1 MGIQIRYGM
10 VGGHMNAFIGEVHRK
25 AIAFDPRAQLVA
37 GCFSTNAEKNRETGE
52 TYSLDMSRVYPSYEA
67 MAEAESRRPDG
78 IDFVSITTPNNTHY
92 DVAKCFLQHGI
103 HVVCEKPLCFT
114 VEQAQELVAL
124 AKEKNLVFGVTYT
137 YSGYTMMKVARE
149 MIAELEPQLAQMEE
163 EIKLL
168 LIPKD
173 PQDSKNAIVEIR
185 GGTGGDEAA
194 IFAGDLL
201 RMYTKYIESKGWRY
215 EITSSS
221 DGAAGGF
228 KEVVLKVSGQNVYG
242 TLKYESGVHRVQ
254 RVPQTE
260 TQGRVHTSAAS
271 VAVLPE
277 AEEFDIEI
285 SMNDIRKDIFCA
297 SGPGGQSVNTTY
309 SAIRLTHIP
318 TGIVVQCQDQKSQ
331 LKNFDKAFEE
341 LRTRV
346 FNLEYSKYLDEIASK
361 RKTMV
366 STGDRSAKIRTYNY
380 PQGRI
385 TDHRINYT
393 IYNLA
398 AFMDGDIQDCIDHLI
413 VAENAERLKESEL

>member
-67 MAEAESRRPDG
+67 MAEAESKRPDG

-173 PQDSKNAIVEIR
+173 PQDSKNAIMEIR
-185 GGTGGDEAA
+185 GGAGGEEAA
-194 IFAGDLL
+194 LFAGTLY
-201 RMYTKYIESKGWRY
+201 RMYT
-215 EITSSS
+215 
-221 DGAAGGF
+221 
-228 KEVVLKVSGQNVYG
+228 
-242 TLKYESGVHRVQ
+242 
-254 RVPQTE
+254 
-260 TQGRVHTSAAS
+260 
-271 VAVLPE
+271 
-277 AEEFDIEI
+277 
-285 SMNDIRKDIFCA
+285 M
-297 SGPGGQSVNTTY
+297 Y
-309 SAIRLTHIP
+309 S
-318 TGIVVQCQDQKSQ
+318 
-331 LKNFDKAFEE
+331 E
-341 LRTRV
+341 
-346 FNLEYSKYLDEIASK
+346 
-361 RKTMV
+361 
-366 STGDRSAKIRTYNY
+366 
-380 PQGRI
+380 
-385 TDHRINYT
+385 
-393 IYNLA
+393 
-398 AFMDGDIQDCIDHLI
+398 
-413 VAENAERLKESEL
+413 